1 MRIETACSLQLREPT
16 VPAETHSRCALYPQ
30 VRIGILEGLD
40 PVYAT
45 AGLKTVRGL
54 CGYAESAQAHAIIF
68 SKTQLFPKDRNT
80 CSCFEL
86 VIHYFKNHIKNYRRI
101 YFMFTIY
108 FPFLRFAFFFF
119 FLRGILASCSCH
131 NLERSIEAVLIC
143 PCEQHGLEF
152 CFGAEH
158 LSS

>member
-54 CGYAESAQAHAIIF
+54 CGYAESA
-68 SKTQLFPKDRNT
+68 
-80 CSCFEL
+80 
-86 VIHYFKNHIKNYRRI
+86 
-101 YFMFTIY
+101 
-108 FPFLRFAFFFF
+108 
-119 FLRGILASCSCH
+119 
-131 NLERSIEAVLIC
+131 
-143 PCEQHGLEF
+143 
-152 CFGAEH
+152 
-158 LSS
+158 